1 MGQTSFNCEAKPA
14 TPRDLLSQQLSIY
27 QWRADPTHNYFVA
40 RVSFKNAYTQ
50 KQEQKFAEFLQ
61 RQ

>member
-27 QWRADPTHNYFVA
+27 QWRADPTHNNFVA